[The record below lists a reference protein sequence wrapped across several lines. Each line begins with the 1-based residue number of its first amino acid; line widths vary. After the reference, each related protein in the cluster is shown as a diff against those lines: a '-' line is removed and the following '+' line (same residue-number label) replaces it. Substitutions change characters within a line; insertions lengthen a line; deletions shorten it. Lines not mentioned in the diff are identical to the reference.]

1 MWLMQI
7 LFSIAFGGA
16 LGALARYFLSRNI
29 DSLSGSN
36 FPYGILICNILG
48 SMILGFLYEYIAK
61 DSLLSENIK
70 SFIQIGILGSFT
82 TFSAFSLE
90 AYLMIEEGNYSIA
103 AIFIILSVF
112 LSIAGLVLGINFYKM
127 FG

>member
-1 MWLMQI
+1 MQI
-7 LFSIAFGGA
+7 LLSIASGGA
-16 LGALARYFLSRNI
+16 IGAVARYILSKNI
-29 DSLSGSN
+29 DSLSGNN

-48 SMILGFLYEYIAK
+48 SVVLGFLYAYISK
-61 DSLLSENIK
+61 DSFFSANVK
-70 SFIQIGILGSFT
+70 PFIEIGVLGSFT

-90 AYLMIEEGNYSIA
+90 AYLMIEKGNYSTA

-112 LSIAGLVLGINFYKM
+112 LSITGLVLGINFYKM